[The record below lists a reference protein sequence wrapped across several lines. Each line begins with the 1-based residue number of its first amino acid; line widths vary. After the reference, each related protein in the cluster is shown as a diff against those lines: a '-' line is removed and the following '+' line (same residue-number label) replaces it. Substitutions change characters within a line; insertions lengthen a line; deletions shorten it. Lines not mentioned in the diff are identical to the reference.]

1 MREARN
7 TRPFLQ
13 MGGIVA
19 LAMLIPLGLGLWL
32 DKRLGT
38 APLLALAG
46 VIVGI
51 LVATIVTVRIA
62 SRAIETLGTVPE
74 IEPGVE
80 EKREED

>member
-1 MREARN
+1 
-7 TRPFLQ
+7 

-19 LAMLIPLGLGLWL
+19 LAIALPLGLGLWL

-51 LVATIVTVRIA
+51 LVATIGTVRIA
-62 SRAIETLGTVPE
+62 GRTIEALGTVPE
-74 IEPGVE
+74 IESSVE
-80 EKREED
+80 EEREED

>member
-1 MREARN
+1 MRDARS

-13 MGGIVA
+13 IGGIVA

-38 APLLALAG
+38 APLLALVGA
-46 VIVGI
+46 IIGI
-51 LVATIVTVRIA
+51 LVATIGTVRIA
-62 SRAIETLGTVPE
+62 SRTIEALGTPPE
-74 IEPGVE
+74 IESSVE